1 MGDETTRSSAARVAI
16 TASLVAIVCALG
28 ASAGVWVRFPG
39 LGAAILFLPYAV
51 VTAGLLRTPPRHWWI
66 ILLAASAGDFLP
78 HWRGGASVAF
88 VLLAEVVNHARAII
102 AAVGIRRFAGRPG
115 RFESMRE
122 MVAYLLVAVLV
133 APAVAALGGATL
145 VSALGRSPGFWLV
158 WQQWWLSNAITGLI
172 VLPLLTGDVRPFLAW
187 AVRLPARRLVEASL
201 LAASLL
207 AVGAAVFARSYAAS
221 PTHQAHLYWALPFL
235 LWAAVRFGPRGTCA
249 TLLGVTSLSVWGA
262 IAGRGPFA
270 PDAPTENLLELQ
282 VFLLAVSIPV
292 LLLASLIKQQ
302 RQTAAT
308 LTEIEKRKSV
318 EATLRD
324 SHRRKDEFLAMLGHE
339 LRNPLAPMSIALQIL
354 QEAPPTSRDAIWARE
369 SIGRQLRHMTR
380 LLDDLLD
387 ISRVTLGK
395 IQLQLA
401 PVNVGQVIANAVE
414 ATRPLIDSGAHQ
426 LTVKVPAES
435 AVIRGDAV
443 RLTQVVANLINNAAK
458 YTERGGR
465 IDVAVDH
472 SGEEVRVSVRDNGIG
487 IAADGLERI
496 FDLFSQ
502 LPGGHE
508 RAQGGLGVGLTLARR
523 LVEMHGGTVEARSEG
538 ANRGT
543 EIVVRL
549 PAPPAAPAPSP
560 PPLAPVVEASRPASL
575 RILAVDDNVHMAQG
589 LASILRMWGHN
600 VRTAHDGAAALEV
613 ATQFAPEVV
622 LLDLSLPR
630 IDGLEVARRLRQ
642 TPESTPALLVSM
654 SGFGQED
661 TRRHSGEAG
670 FHHHLTKPFDMGTLR
685 AMLDDCMRAK
695 SRVATELP
703 RRSPREDHIRA
714 DRE

>member
-1 MGDETTRSSAARVAI
+1 M
-16 TASLVAIVCALG
+16 
-28 ASAGVWVRFPG
+28 
-39 LGAAILFLPYAV
+39 
-51 VTAGLLRTPPRHWWI
+51 
-66 ILLAASAGDFLP
+66 
-78 HWRGGASVAF
+78 
-88 VLLAEVVNHARAII
+88 LLAEVVNDARAII
-102 AAVGIRRFAGRPG
+102 AALGIRRYATRSG
-115 RFESMRE
+115 RFESLRQ
-122 MVAYLLVAVLV
+122 MVAYLVVAVLV
-133 APAVAALGGATL
+133 APALAALGGAGL
-145 VSALGRSPGFWLV
+145 VSWLADV
-158 WQQWWLSNAITGLI
+158 ARILAGLAAVVLSNAITGLI
-172 VLPLLTGDVRPFLAW
+172 VLPLLTVDVRALLSRG
-187 AVRLPARRLVEASL
+187 VRLSARRAAEAAL

-207 AVGAAVFARSYAAS
+207 VVGAAVFARSYDRS

-249 TLLGVTSLSVWGA
+249 ALMGVTSLSVWGA

-270 PDAPTENLLELQ
+270 PDASTENLLELQ

-292 LLLASLIKQQ
+292 LLLASLIEQQ
-302 RQTAAT
+302 RRTAAA

-318 EATLRD
+318 EAALRE
-324 SHRRKDEFLAMLGHE
+324 SNRRKDEFLAMLGHE
-339 LRNPLAPMSIALQIL
+339 LRNPLAPISIALQIL
-354 QEAPPTSRDAIWARE
+354 REAPPASRDAAWARE
-369 SIGRQLRHMTR
+369 SIGRQLSHMTR

-401 PVNVGQVIANAVE
+401 PVSVGQVIASAVE

-426 LTVKVPAES
+426 LTVKLPDDAV
-435 AVIRGDAV
+435 VIRGDAV

-472 SGEEVRVSVRDNGIG
+472 DGAEVRVSVRDNGIG
-487 IAADGLERI
+487 IAADALERI

-508 RAQGGLGVGLTLARR
+508 RAQGGLGIGLTLARR

-538 ANRGT
+538 PNRGT

-549 PAPPAAPAPSP
+549 PATAFEAAPRPPAA
-560 PPLAPVVEASRPASL
+560 APVARESRPPSL

-630 IDGLEVARRLRQ
+630 VDGLEVARRLRQ
-642 TPESTPALLVSM
+642 APEHTPTLLVSM

-670 FHHHLTKPFDMGTLR
+670 FHHHLTKPFDMGALR
-685 AMLDDCMRAK
+685 AMLDDCMRSK
-695 SRVATELP
+695 SSRFALAAASGSLSRRPGIEHP
-703 RRSPREDHIRA
+703 RTPIIGRRP
-714 DRE
+714 

>member
-1 MGDETTRSSAARVAI
+1 MRSEATESSAARVAV
-16 TASLVAIVCALG
+16 TAALVTAGCALG
-28 ASAGVWVRFPG
+28 ASVGVAVRFPD

-51 VTAGLLRTPPRHWWI
+51 VTAGLLRSAPRHWWI
-66 ILLAASAGDFLP
+66 VLLAAAIGDFFP
-78 HWRGGASVAF
+78 HWRDGETVRF
-88 VLLAEVVNHARAII
+88 VLLAECVNLARATI
-102 AAVGIRRFAGRPG
+102 AAIGIQRFVSRSG

-133 APAVAALGGATL
+133 VPALAALGGAGL
-145 VSALGRSPGFWLV
+145 VSWLGRSPGYWVV
-158 WQQWWLSNAITGLI
+158 WQQWWLSNAIAGLI
-172 VLPLLTGDVRPFLAW
+172 VLPLLTSDLRARHFRLAPD
-187 AVRLPARRLVEASL
+187 RLAEASL
-201 LAASLL
+201 LAVSLL
-207 AVGAAVFARSYAAS
+207 VVGAAVFARSYDRS

-235 LWAAVRFGPRGTCA
+235 LWAAVRFGLPGTYA

-270 PDAPTENLLELQ
+270 PEASTENLLELQ

-302 RQTAAT
+302 HRTAAA
-308 LTEIEKRKSV
+308 LTEVEKRKSV
-318 EATLRD
+318 EATLRE
-324 SHRRKDEFLAMLGHE
+324 SSRRKDEFLAMLGHE

-354 QEAPPTSRDAIWARE
+354 QEAPPTSRDATWARE

-401 PVNVGQVIANAVE
+401 PVNVGQVIASAVE
-414 ATRPLIDSGAHQ
+414 ATRPLIDSGGHQ
-426 LTVKVPAES
+426 LTVKVPS
-435 AVIRGDAV
+435 DSVVIRGDAV

-465 IDVAVDH
+465 IDVAVDQ
-472 SGEEVRVSVRDNGIG
+472 SAEEVRVSVRDNGIG
-487 IAADGLERI
+487 ISADALERI

-523 LVEMHGGTVEARSEG
+523 LVEMHGGTIEALSEG
-538 ANRGT
+538 ADRGT

-549 PAPPAAPAPSP
+549 PAPPAALAFAPPAP
-560 PPLAPVVEASRPASL
+560 APAVRESRPASL

-630 IDGLEVARRLRQ
+630 VDGLEVARRLRQ
-642 TPESTPALLVSM
+642 TPEQTPALLVSM

-670 FHHHLTKPFDMGTLR
+670 FHHHLTKPFDMSTLR
-685 AMLDDCMRAK
+685 AMLEDCMRAK
-695 SRVATELP
+695 GRVST
-703 RRSPREDHIRA
+703 
-714 DRE
+714 

>member
-1 MGDETTRSSAARVAI
+1 MRSEAKTSSAASIVA
-16 TASLVAIVCALG
+16 TAALVAAGCALG
-28 ASAGVWVRFPG
+28 ASAGILARFPG

-51 VTAGLLRTPPRHWWI
+51 VTAALLRTARRHWWI
-66 ILLAASAGDFLP
+66 ILLAAAAGDFLP
-78 HWRGGASVAF
+78 HWRSGESLTF
-88 VLLAEVVNHARAII
+88 VLLAEIVNDGRAII
-102 AAVGIRRFAGRPG
+102 AALGITRWARRSG

-122 MVAYLLVAVLV
+122 MVAYLAVAVLV
-133 APAVAALGGATL
+133 APAVAALGGAGL
-145 VSALGRSPGFWLV
+145 VSWFGTAPGFWLV

-172 VLPLLTGDVRPFLAW
+172 VLPLLTFDVRALLSRG
-187 AVRLPARRLVEASL
+187 VRPSAARAAEAALLVISL
-201 LAASLL
+201 LV
-207 AVGAAVFARSYAAS
+207 VGAAVFARSYDRS

-249 TLLGVTSLSVWGA
+249 ALMGVTSLSVWGA

-270 PDAPTENLLELQ
+270 PDAATENLLELQ

-292 LLLASLIKQQ
+292 LLLSALIEQQ
-302 RQTAAT
+302 RRTAAA

-318 EATLRD
+318 EAALRE
-324 SHRRKDEFLAMLGHE
+324 SNRRKDEFLAMLGHE
-339 LRNPLAPMSIALQIL
+339 LRNPLAPISIALQIL
-354 QEAPPTSRDAIWARE
+354 REAPPASRDAAWARE
-369 SIGRQLRHMTR
+369 SIGRQLSHMTR

-401 PVNVGQVIANAVE
+401 PVSVGQVIASAVE

-426 LTVKVPAES
+426 LTVKLPDDSVM
-435 AVIRGDAV
+435 IRGDAV

-472 SGEEVRVSVRDNGIG
+472 DGAEVRVSVRDNGIG
-487 IAADGLERI
+487 IAADALERI

-508 RAQGGLGVGLTLARR
+508 RAQGGLGIGLTLARR
-523 LVEMHGGTVEARSEG
+523 LVEMHGGSVEARSEG
-538 ANRGT
+538 PNRGT

-549 PAPPAAPAPSP
+549 PLAALEPTPRPAVQAPAA
-560 PPLAPVVEASRPASL
+560 EENQPASL

-630 IDGLEVARRLRQ
+630 VDGLEVARRLRQ
-642 TPESTPALLVSM
+642 APEHTPSLLVSM

-670 FHHHLTKPFDMGTLR
+670 FHHHLTKPFDMRALR
-685 AMLDDCMRAK
+685 AMLDDCMRSK
-695 SRVATELP
+695 NSVST
-703 RRSPREDHIRA
+703 
-714 DRE
+714 

>member
-1 MGDETTRSSAARVAI
+1 MRSEAASSSAAGVAV
-16 TASLVAIVCALG
+16 TAALVAAGCALG
-28 ASAGVWVRFPG
+28 ASAGIWIRFPG

-51 VTAGLLRTPPRHWWI
+51 VTAGLLRTPSRRWWI
-66 ILLAASAGDFLP
+66 VLLAASVGDFLP
-78 HWRGGASVAF
+78 HWWGGQGIPF
-88 VLLAEVVNHARAII
+88 VLLAEVVNLGRAII
-102 AAVGIRRFAGRPG
+102 AAVGVRRFARSG

-133 APAVAALGGATL
+133 APAVAALGGAAV
-145 VSALGRSPGFWLV
+145 VSWLDRSPGFWLI
-158 WQQWWLSNAITGLI
+158 WQEWWLLNAITGLI
-172 VLPLLTGDVRPFLAW
+172 VLPLLAADLRGLLASSLR
-187 AVRLPARRLVEASL
+187 VPRRRLAEGAL
-201 LAASLL
+201 LALSLL
-207 AVGAAVFARSYAAS
+207 AVGVAVFARSYDRS

-249 TLLGVTSLSVWGA
+249 ALLGVTSLSVWGA

-270 PDAPTENLLELQ
+270 PGASTENLLELQ
-282 VFLLAVSIPV
+282 VFLVAVSVPV

-302 RQTAAT
+302 RRTAAA
-308 LTEIEKRKSV
+308 LTEVEKRKSV
-318 EATLRD
+318 EATLME

-354 QEAPPTSRDAIWARE
+354 QEAPPASRDATWARE
-369 SIGRQLRHMTR
+369 SISRQLRHMTR

-401 PVNVGQVIANAVE
+401 PVNVGQVIASAVE
-414 ATRPLIDSGAHQ
+414 ATRPLIASGAHQ
-426 LTVKVPAES
+426 LTVKVPADS
-435 AVIRGDAV
+435 VVIRGDAV

-487 IAADGLERI
+487 IAADALERI

-523 LVEMHGGTVEARSEG
+523 LVEMHGGTVEALSEG

-549 PAPPAAPAPSP
+549 PAPPAAPASTP
-560 PPLAPVVEASRPASL
+560 PAPAPAVETARPASL

-630 IDGLEVARRLRQ
+630 VDGLEVARRLRQ
-642 TPESTPALLVSM
+642 TPEHTPALMVSM

-670 FHHHLTKPFDMGTLR
+670 FHHHLTKPFDMSTLR

-695 SRVATELP
+695 SRVST
-703 RRSPREDHIRA
+703 
-714 DRE
+714 